1 MRLKT
6 FTAPTMTEAMAKV
19 RAALGRDAVIVST
32 FEGRQGTGV
41 QITAALEEK
50 LSQPPVFKEDSA
62 NETIDG
68 RTASALTLAQALAY
82 HGLPKRLHERLVSLA
97 QSMEADDNEQAL
109 AGALDAGFNFS
120 PLNLRPGQPVMLVG
134 QPGAGKSVAV
144 AKLAARIV
152 MKGKPCRVI
161 STDTI
166 RAGGIAQ
173 LSGFTD
179 ILQTPLQTASAP
191 DELRSALSATSDD
204 DYVLID
210 SPGTN
215 PFSHSEIKDL
225 KRFLIKGI
233 EPVLVMAAGGDA
245 SEAAD
250 IAAAF
255 RPLGAQ
261 RIIFTRLDATRR
273 YGSVAAAADA
283 AGMVLGDVSLSPFV
297 AEGLKTINP
306 VSLARLMLKQAS
318 SEASLPGKQ
327 EKAAE

>member
-6 FTAPTMTEAMAKV
+6 FTAPTMTEAMAEV

-50 LSQPPVFKEDSA
+50 LPQPPVFKEDSEH
-62 NETIDG
+62 ETIDG
-68 RTASALTLAQALAY
+68 RAGALSLAQILAY
-82 HGLPKRLHERLVSLA
+82 HGLPKQLHERLVSLA
-97 QSMEADDNEQAL
+97 RSMDADDSEQAL

-120 PLNLRPGQPVMLVG
+120 PLNLRPGQPVMLIG
-134 QPGAGKSVAV
+134 EPGAGKTVAV
-144 AKLAARIV
+144 AKLAARVV

-191 DELRSALSATSDD
+191 DELRSALSSAADD

-215 PFSHSEIKDL
+215 PFSHGEVKDL

-261 RIIFTRLDATRR
+261 RIVFTRIDVTRR
-273 YGSVAAAADA
+273 YGSIVAAADA
-283 AGMVLGDVSLSPFV
+283 AGMMLGDVSLSPFV
-297 AEGLKTINP
+297 AEGMKTINP
-306 VSLARLMLKQAS
+306 VSLARLLLKQAS
-318 SEASLPGKQ
+318 SQASLPGKQ

>member
-6 FTAPTMTEAMAKV
+6 FTAPTMTEAMAEV

-41 QITAALEEK
+41 QITAALEDK
-50 LSQPPVFKEDSA
+50 LPHPPVLKEDSEY
-62 NETIDG
+62 ETIDG
-68 RTASALTLAQALAY
+68 RASTLSLGQILAY
-82 HGLPKRLHERLVSLA
+82 HGLPKQLHARLVSLA
-97 QSMEADDNEQAL
+97 QSMDAGDSEQAL

-120 PLNLRPGQPVMLVG
+120 PLNLRPGQPVMLIG
-134 QPGAGKSVAV
+134 EPGAGKTVAV
-144 AKLAARIV
+144 AKLAARVV
-152 MKGKPCRVI
+152 MKGKSCRVI

-191 DELRSALSATSDD
+191 DELRSALSAAADD
-204 DYVLID
+204 AYVLID

-215 PFSHSEIKDL
+215 PFSHGEVKDL

-245 SEAAD
+245 AEAVD

-261 RIIFTRLDATRR
+261 RIVFTRIDVTRR
-273 YGSVAAAADA
+273 YGSIVAAADA
-283 AGMVLGDVSLSPFV
+283 AGMMLGDVSLSPFV
-297 AEGLKTINP
+297 AEGMKTINP
-306 VSLARLMLKQAS
+306 VSLARLLLKQATS
-318 SEASLPGKQ
+318 QASLPGKQ

>member
-6 FTAPTMTEAMAKV
+6 FTAPTMTEAMAEV

-41 QITAALEEK
+41 QITAALEETVP
-50 LSQPPVFKEDSA
+50 QPPVFKEDVENA
-62 NETIDG
+62 TIDG
-68 RTASALTLAQALAY
+68 RSGTSGIAEALTY
-82 HGLPKRLHERLVSLA
+82 HGLPRQLSERITALA
-97 QSMEADDNEQAL
+97 QSMEADDLEQAL

-120 PLNLRPGQPVMLVG
+120 PLNLLAGNPIMLIG
-134 QPGAGKSVAV
+134 QPGAGKSVSV
-144 AKLAARIV
+144 AKLAARTV

-179 ILQTPLQTASAP
+179 ILQAPLETASAP
-191 DELRSALSATSDD
+191 DELRNALSLATDD
-204 DYVLID
+204 DVVLID

-215 PFSHSEIKDL
+215 PFNHGEVKDL
-225 KRFLIKGI
+225 KRFILKGI

-255 RPLGAQ
+255 RPLGAK
-261 RIIFTRLDATRR
+261 RIIFTRIDATRR
-273 YGSVAAAADA
+273 YGAIAAAADA

-306 VSLARLMLKQAS
+306 ISLARLMLKQGS
-318 SEASLPGKQ
+318 VQASLPGNE

>member
-6 FTAPTMTEAMAKV
+6 FSAPTMTQAMAEV
-19 RAALGRDAVIVST
+19 RAALGRDAVIVSS

-41 QITAALEEK
+41 QITAALED
-50 LSQPPVFKEDSA
+50 SIPQPPVFKEDTA
-62 NETIDG
+62 NATIDG
-68 RTASALTLAQALAY
+68 RAGSSSIGEALSF
-82 HGLPKRLHERLVSLA
+82 HGLPQRLTERLTSLA
-97 QSMEADDNEQAL
+97 QSMEAEDIEQAL
-109 AGALDAGFNFS
+109 AGALDAGFNFA
-120 PLNLRPGQPVMLVG
+120 PLNLRPGQPIMLIG
-134 QPGAGKSVAV
+134 QPGAGKSVSV
-144 AKLAARIV
+144 AKLAARTV
-152 MKGKPCRVI
+152 MSGAACRVI

-173 LSGFTD
+173 LKGFTD
-179 ILQTPLQTASAP
+179 ILQVPLETAKAP
-191 DELRSALSATSDD
+191 DELRHALAAAADD
-204 DYVLID
+204 EIVLID

-215 PFSHSEIKDL
+215 PFSHGEVKDL

-255 RPLGAQ
+255 RPLGAR

-273 YGSVAAAADA
+273 YGAITAAADA
-283 AGMVLGDVSLSPFV
+283 SGMTLGDVSLSPFV

-306 VSLARLMLKQAS
+306 ISLARLMLKQGS
-318 SEASLPGKQ
+318 SQASLPGKE

>member
-6 FTAPTMTEAMAKV
+6 FTAPTMTEAMAEV

-32 FEGRQGTGV
+32 FEGRHGGGV
-41 QITAALEEK
+41 QITAALEDTVP
-50 LSQPPVFKEDSA
+50 QPPVIKEDTLNA
-62 NETIDG
+62 TIDG
-68 RTASALTLAQALAY
+68 RSGSHSVGEALSY
-82 HGLPKRLHERLVSLA
+82 HGLPKRLLERLISLA
-97 QSMEADDNEQAL
+97 QSMEAEDTEQAL

-120 PLNLRPGQPVMLVG
+120 PLNLRPGQPVMLIG
-134 QPGAGKSVAV
+134 QPGAGKSVSV
-144 AKLAARIV
+144 AKLAARTV
-152 MKGKPCRVI
+152 MKGNPCRVI

-166 RAGGIAQ
+166 RAGGVAQ

-179 ILQTPLQTASAP
+179 ILQTPLETASAP
-191 DELRSALSATSDD
+191 DELRSALAAATDD
-204 DYVLID
+204 EVVLID

-215 PFSHSEIKDL
+215 PFNHGEVKDL
-225 KRFLIKGI
+225 KRFILKGI

-245 SEAAD
+245 AEAAD

-261 RIIFTRLDATRR
+261 RIIFTRIDATRR
-273 YGSVAAAADA
+273 YGAIAAAADA
-283 AGMVLGDVSLSPFV
+283 SGMTLGDVSLSPFV

-306 VSLARLMLKQAS
+306 VSLARLMLKQGSVQAT
-318 SEASLPGKQ
+318 LPGKE